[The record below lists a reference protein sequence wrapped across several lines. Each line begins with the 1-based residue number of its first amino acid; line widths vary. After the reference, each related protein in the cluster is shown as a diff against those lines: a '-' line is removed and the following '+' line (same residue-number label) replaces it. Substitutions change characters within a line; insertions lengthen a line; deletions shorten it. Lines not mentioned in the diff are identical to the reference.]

1 MSRVPQ
7 VGIQDCTSCRVA
19 GPEPSS
25 ATITSKS
32 WSSWLASDRNTA
44 SSASSRLN
52 VATTTEMSSATL
64 APRKPGFHI
73 AIVAAFGVGDSQQ
86 EPFGS
91 VKKPGTKYI
100 SAKEREQSVANS
112 RQERDAPPCCHNG
125 VSARG

>member
-32 WSSWLASDRNTA
+32 RSSWLANDRNTA
-44 SSASSRLN
+44 SSASSRLK

-73 AIVAAFGVGDSQQ
+73 AIIAAFGVGDSQQ

-91 VKKPGTKYI
+91 VKKSTAKHVG
-100 SAKEREQSVANS
+100 AKEREQSVANS
-112 RQERDAPPCCHNG
+112 CQERDVPPSCHNRLG
-125 VSARG
+125 ARG